1 MSKQF
6 DFTTMDALLEKIKNS
21 DPDGQLA
28 LIVNDLIFNSKKAAD
43 IGITMDEIAALST
56 LGYFISQEPEI
67 QQMVEFLLS
76 STKPNEFIN

>member
-21 DPDGQLA
+21 DPNGELA
-28 LIVNDLIFNSKKAAD
+28 AIVNDLIFNSKKAAD

-56 LGYFISQEPEI
+56 LGFFISQEPEI
-67 QQMVEFLLS
+67 QQMVEFLLKS
-76 STKPNEFIN
+76 VEPNDYIN